1 MDKPRHVIHLNRD
14 LNSSNAENNQ
24 QLNLH
29 HPEIPE
35 DDQAFEDEEVD
46 IDDLPQELRGNHM
59 ENKKVVK
66 PISTN
71 NIITTKKAIDGVGGV
86 VVEPKTNDKVL
97 EKTSSPWNSTTPSTV
112 AEKTTTHHSEDL
124 RHEAIA
130 DDFVSK
136 LIEEDESAALVVN
149 KAEPPPIKPISSQH
163 HKQPQ
168 VQTQQQQL
176 QQQQQQPS
184 PQPSPQHHQ
193 APPPPQ
199 QEQIPSVQQIQW
211 FYLDPKRIEQ
221 GPFSSSDMLEWCEA
235 GYFPADL
242 MLRRAGIDQRFTR
255 LNEMTRMY
263 GRVPFTPGPA
273 PGPLLQEN
281 QQQQQPPQQQ
291 PQHLQQQQHQP
302 MNQVQPNAGS
312 TPTPPLNSSSS
323 PASSSSNLNNNQAIL
338 QQIQQQHVF
347 QQNLLRQQQQLYAI
361 QQQPHLSEMEKA
373 QLINKIMQLSILPTS
388 STSSPAQQQQS
399 IQQPKP
405 PTVSQK

>member
-24 QLNLH
+24 LNLH
-29 HPEIPE
+29 PEPE

-59 ENKKVVK
+59 ENNKTKIK
-66 PISTN
+66 PITN
-71 NIITTKKAIDGVGGV
+71 TAKKAVDGGV

-97 EKTSSPWNSTTPSTV
+97 ENSSSSPWNSKTTTRTTEPIPSSAA
-112 AEKTTTHHSEDL
+112 AEKTTTNHSEDL

-136 LIEEDESAALVVN
+136 LIEEDDSAAMVV
-149 KAEPPPIKPISSQH
+149 KTEPPISSQQH
-163 HKQPQ
+163 LQPQ
-168 VQTQQQQL
+168 VQPQQL
-176 QQQQQQPS
+176 QQPQQPS

-193 APPPPQ
+193 PPP

-211 FYLDPKRIEQ
+211 FYLDPKRNEQ

-281 QQQQQPPQQQ
+281 QQQQQQPPQQQ
-291 PQHLQQQQHQP
+291 PHQQQQQSHQTSQP
-302 MNQVQPNAGS
+302 INQVQPNAGS
-312 TPTPPLNSSSS
+312 TPTPPLNSSTS
-323 PASSSSNLNNNQAIL
+323 PSNLNNTQAIL
-338 QQIQQQHVF
+338 QQIQQQ
-347 QQNLLRQQQQLYAI
+347 QLYREQLLRQQQQLYAI

-388 STSSPAQQQQS
+388 SSTSLPAQQS

-405 PTVSQK
+405 PTVSI

>member
-1 MDKPRHVIHLNRD
+1 ME
-14 LNSSNAENNQ
+14 NSS
-24 QLNLH
+24 
-29 HPEIPE
+29 
-35 DDQAFEDEEVD
+35 
-46 IDDLPQELRGNHM
+46 
-59 ENKKVVK
+59 
-66 PISTN
+66 
-71 NIITTKKAIDGVGGV
+71 
-86 VVEPKTNDKVL
+86 
-97 EKTSSPWNSTTPSTV
+97 SSPWNSTTTTTRTTEPIPSSAA
-112 AEKTTTHHSEDL
+112 AEKTTTNHSEDL

-136 LIEEDESAALVVN
+136 LIEEDDSAAMVV
-149 KAEPPPIKPISSQH
+149 KTEPPISSQQH
-163 HKQPQ
+163 LQPQ
-168 VQTQQQQL
+168 VQPQQQQL
-176 QQQQQQPS
+176 QQPQQPS

-193 APPPPQ
+193 PPP

-211 FYLDPKRIEQ
+211 FYLDPKRNEQ

-291 PQHLQQQQHQP
+291 PHQQQQQSHQTSQP
-302 MNQVQPNAGS
+302 INQVQPNVGS
-312 TPTPPLNSSSS
+312 TPTPPLNSSTS
-323 PASSSSNLNNNQAIL
+323 PSNLNNTQAIL
-338 QQIQQQHVF
+338 QQIQQQ
-347 QQNLLRQQQQLYAI
+347 QLYREQLLRQQQQLYAI

-388 STSSPAQQQQS
+388 SSTSLPAQQS

-405 PTVSQK
+405 PTVSI